1 VKNGDA
7 EEFVAELNKRRS
19 LDVSDFNPRQVIDG
33 PFLLEAFW
41 RDTCSSEKIS
51 EVTRGSSENYRYS
64 NPVARYYW
72 EGHMDNTL
80 PDGFGVYVPQR
91 WLAEDLGIRLGSI
104 GVRSWVDDEGH
115 ELIKLMKPAEDRS
128 ADLIREEELLNYC
141 TQQEVTPIWLLIAE
155 RNTWPAGDNDHSCWR
170 RSEGAWWESAR
181 KWKSVSWNNDTKR

>member
-1 VKNGDA
+1 MLKNSL
-7 EEFVAELNKRRS
+7 LNSISADPWMYRTSIPAKLSMGHSYWKLFGEILALLKRSARS
-19 LDVSDFNPRQVIDG
+19 L
-33 PFLLEAFW
+33 EA
-41 RDTCSSEKIS
+41 
-51 EVTRGSSENYRYS
+51 
-64 NPVARYYW
+64 
-72 EGHMDNTL
+72 
-80 PDGFGVYVPQR
+80 QR